1 MFILKKC
8 KYVRTQCT
16 SLAVFSI
23 IAPSFVVS
31 FAFIALV
38 QVSSPPQGSNRVLAG
53 LAKGEGRGQK
63 REAGSPKL
71 GERKIKRTIE

>member
-8 KYVRTQCT
+8 KYVNQYT

-38 QVSSPPQGSNRVLAG
+38 QVSSPPQGSNRVRAG
-53 LAKGEGRGQK
+53 LAKGEGAKKGGRQPKIG
-63 REAGSPKL
+63 RE
-71 GERKIKRTIE
+71 EN